1 MLILSIPS
9 VFLFADFRSIFGAIF
24 DLRDSLDRFPNF
36 LLDLVITKLWLKSC
50 SNPLQF
56 QEVFWNPSF
65 GVLVAFLFSSC
76 FGSCAS
82 LSEQGG
88 RKRVSQGGESSARRS
103 PRRAPGATHVSR
115 RQRDEAGSSRK
126 VNGMSS
132 PPACGTLECV
142 GPDGQ
147 L

>member
-36 LLDLVITKLWLKSC
+36 LLDLLDLVITKLWLKSC

-103 PRRAPGATHVSR
+103 PRRARGATHVSR

-126 VNGMSS
+126 VNGACELSS
-132 PPACGTLECV
+132 CV
-142 GPDGQ
+142 WHA
-147 L
+147 

>member
-24 DLRDSLDRFPNF
+24 DLRDSLDHFPNF
-36 LLDLVITKLWLKSC
+36 LLDLLDLVITKLWLKSC

-126 VNGMSS
+126 VNGVCELS
-132 PPACGTLECV
+132 TCV
-142 GPDGQ
+142 WHA
-147 L
+147 